1 MRVERHLHVI
11 VHVLLVYYLYPHRL
25 LTVVDVRHS
34 CQTAPLQQKVT
45 AEAVA
50 GAYSRQRRLRCR
62 QTLRQ
67 CEEMI
72 VWVMDACREMAQ
84 LREGLQAIV
93 ERKEPLLVT
102 AQPEPDTFFLH
113 LLHKC
118 PGYAVVV
125 VEIGG

>member
-25 LTVVDVRHS
+25 LTIVDVRHP
-34 CQTAPLQQKVT
+34 CQAAPFKQEVT

-50 GAYSRQRRLRCR
+50 GAYSRERRLCSR
-62 QTLRQ
+62 QALRQ

-72 VWVMDACREMAQ
+72 AWVMDASREMAQ

-93 ERKEPLLVT
+93 ERKEPLLVM
-102 AQPEPDTFFLH
+102 AQSEPDTFLPQFGI
-113 LLHKC
+113 K
-118 PGYAVVV
+118 
-125 VEIGG
+125 